1 MSSDAWM
8 KVEELVDRFY
18 SEVLSRAG
26 RTKNRKSN
34 LLYQALIGDAS
45 KLSRLERSLVTLL
58 GDYSPR
64 FFALFFESVS
74 PLEPPFDFYGVL
86 RGSEYCVKAVSG
98 DDAFNDPTAKAVAEA
113 SERYPRP
120 VILTLQGKYF
130 TPKRVGKAVWY
141 PASASWKIVAGQGAY
156 RRFRDVVYKVAF
168 RYRNKVWVALKS

>member
-26 RTKNRKSN
+26 RASEGRSN

-45 KLSRLERSLVTLL
+45 KLSRLERLTVTIL
-58 GDYSPR
+58 GRYAPR

-86 RGSEYCVKAVSG
+86 RGSEYWVKAVSG
-98 DDAFNDPTAKAVAEA
+98 VDAFNEPTAKAVAEA
-113 SERYPRP
+113 SERYPKP

-141 PASASWKIVAGQGAY
+141 PASASWKIVAGRGAY
-156 RRFRDVVYKVAF
+156 RRFRNVVYKVAF
-168 RYRNKVWVALKS
+168 SYRNRVWKELKS

>member
-18 SEVLSRAG
+18 SEVLSRVG

-86 RGSEYCVKAVSG
+86 RGSEYWVKAVSG
-98 DDAFNDPTAKAVAEA
+98 VDAFNEPTAKAVAEA
-113 SERYPRP
+113 SERYPKP

-141 PASASWKIVAGQGAY
+141 PASASWKIVAGRGAY
-156 RRFRDVVYKVAF
+156 RRFRNVVYKVAF
-168 RYRNKVWVALKS
+168 SYRNRVWKELKS

>member
-1 MSSDAWM
+1 MSSDAWAE
-8 KVEELVDRFY
+8 VEELVSRFY
-18 SEVLSRAG
+18 MDVLSRVG

-64 FFALFFESVS
+64 FFAVFFESAS
-74 PLEPPFDFYGVL
+74 PLNPPFDFYGVL
-86 RGSEYCVKAVSG
+86 RGSEYWVKAASG

-156 RRFRDVVYKVAF
+156 RRFRDVVYRVAF
-168 RYRNKVWVALKS
+168 SYRNKVWRALKS